1 MMIRWLTNRVS
12 EPSTWSGLSHLLV
25 VLALLLF
32 TWTGHWQLFV
42 WAAAAT
48 AIVAIVLKEK
58 AS

>member
-1 MMIRWLTNRVS
+1 MRWLINRVS

-32 TWTGHWQLFV
+32 SYSPNWHLFV
-42 WAAAAT
+42 WAAAVT
-48 AIVAIVLKEK
+48 AVVAIVLKEK